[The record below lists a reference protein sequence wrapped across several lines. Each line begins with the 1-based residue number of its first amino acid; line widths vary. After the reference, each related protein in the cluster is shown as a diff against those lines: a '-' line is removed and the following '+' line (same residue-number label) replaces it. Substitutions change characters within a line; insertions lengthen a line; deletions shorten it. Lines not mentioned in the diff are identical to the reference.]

1 MLGMSDLSSTAH
13 SEEIQEW
20 GHLRDWDRLGDVETC
35 GGLEKMK
42 GHLGVIVSW
51 DDINK

>member
-1 MLGMSDLSSTAH
+1 MGGSQGLGHT
-13 SEEIQEW
+13 
-20 GHLRDWDRLGDVETC
+20 GGCGDMG

-51 DDINK
+51 DDINKQWKGL